1 MYFGVY
7 FGDQR
12 GFVFCTGRRRSQ
24 GYFYCIVLKLTIS
37 YASWDPIFWPFLR
50 SSARDP
56 TSKAVR

>member
-24 GYFYCIVLKLTIS
+24 GMCCQVFFATASEIKKLDNQNIQKS
-37 YASWDPIFWPFLR
+37 ELSNDLGR
-50 SSARDP
+50 N
-56 TSKAVR
+56 